1 LLCPILKRANIFAH
15 GGRGWPATAIDQGFR
30 GRPMKL
36 GNRSARF
43 AAITAAGVVLLSF
56 LYLTAIRK
64 NTSSSH
70 ENTTAA
76 PRGSNGDTP
85 RWEKAYAQ
93 LPMGFEENRGQA
105 ARDVKFVSHGSGYAL
120 SLAPQEIDIAL
131 LRHRAMTA
139 SPLHRAAALRAL
151 REARKAMKT
160 TVIRMQLEGA
170 NPSPAIAAEEPLP
183 GKSNYFIGN
192 IRGKWVTDV
201 PSYGRVKY
209 SGIYPGVDVE
219 FYGNQ
224 RHLEYDFTVAP
235 GADPKSIALKIEGA
249 QKLGIDS
256 HGDLILHTTD
266 GDAKFQKPVVY
277 QKFGAERREVAAN
290 YALASHNR
298 VTFAVTKYDR
308 SLPLVIDPLLTYSTF
323 LGGTGEETGFG
334 IAVDASG
341 DAFVGGLTTSV
352 DFPTTSTAFQ
362 STALLVGG
370 CGFVTEIDPAGA
382 HQLYSTYLCGA
393 TAGGSGNFD
402 EIFGIAVDS
411 AGKVY
416 VTGNAFSTDFPT
428 VNGLATPTNN
438 VAGSV
443 FISKLDP
450 SASGTASLLYSTFF
464 GGLSGSFGNAIAVDN
479 SGNAYVGGQT
489 FSDPGP
495 TAAGTFPI
503 TSGAFQSTLSSA
515 VGNAF
520 LTRIDTTKSGDPGL
534 IYSTYLG
541 GNGANSNVNPP
552 NNIGFGEAIFGVSV
566 DTSNNAYVSGVT
578 SSTGISFPTSANAFQ
593 GSANPSNME
602 GGAFVTRIDTT
613 KAKAASL
620 VYSTY
625 LEGSTF
631 DTSQGIALGPNNVA
645 YVTGSTNSLDFHTT
659 PGAFQTT
666 GATSGVAFITL
677 VDTTMTGNSSVTYST
692 FFGGTGSDT
701 GFGIQADGNGNAYV
715 VGTTASPDFKISP
728 LVVPTGLP
736 NSAGSP
742 FVVKLSPKG
751 NGTADRI
758 YASYFG
764 GTGDGGDPDQG
775 FAIAV
780 DSKGNAYIT
789 GTTVS
794 SDMPKTAGAFQTAL
808 KGASDAFVAKLPLIL
823 PVVVSPAN
831 VDFGTQLV
839 GATTAPQTVTLTNN
853 NSTALS
859 ITSIAIVAITPL
871 AAGTD
876 FAIVPGGTCGAS
888 LAAGAS
894 CTVNATF
901 TPSVASAESAKLLFT
916 DVDPSSPQFATLT
929 GTGTANAPVAV
940 LTPTSLD
947 FGSQLV
953 TIASSPAK
961 TITLKNNG
969 NLVLNIVSITSTGD
983 FAETNTC
990 GASLPAGMTC
1000 TISVTFTPTATGAR
1014 SGTITVTD
1022 NANGSPRTAPLTGTG
1037 SDFTVTAQASVTVP
1051 RRSSQ
1056 MFSVTVTPV
1065 SGFNQAV
1072 ALTCTG
1078 APVKTTCALNP
1089 TSVTPDGTNP
1099 ITSQV
1104 TVTSMGL
1111 LPSVPKQPLPPSN
1124 RQIVLFAMGLVLLG
1138 MVFAA
1143 RRQRTRI
1150 GLAGAMLLVFAVAG
1164 CSGGN
1169 PQPVMGT
1176 LTLTGTVGSVSHST
1190 TVALTVQ

>member
-1 LLCPILKRANIFAH
+1 
-15 GGRGWPATAIDQGFR
+15 
-30 GRPMKL
+30 MEL
-36 GNRSARF
+36 GNRSRF
-43 AAITAAGVVLLSF
+43 AVITAASVVLLSF

-70 ENTTAA
+70 KNTTTP

-131 LRHRAMTA
+131 LSHRAMTA

-170 NPSPAIAAEEPLP
+170 NPSPGIAAEEPLP
-183 GKSNYFIGN
+183 GKSNYFVGN
-192 IRGKWVTDV
+192 NREKWVTDV

-209 SGIYPGVDVE
+209 SGIYSGVDVE

-277 QKFGAERREVAAN
+277 QMLGAERREVAAN

-298 VTFAVTKYDR
+298 VTFAVAEYDR

-341 DAFVGGLTTSV
+341 DAFIGGFTSST

-362 STALLVGG
+362 SITTLAGG
-370 CGFVTEIDPAGA
+370 CGFVTEIDPTGA

-402 EIFGIAVDS
+402 EVFGIAVDN

-416 VTGNAFSTDFPT
+416 VTGNAFSTNFPA
-428 VNGLATPTNN
+428 VNGLTTPTNN

-464 GGLSGSFGNAIAVDN
+464 GGLSGSFGTAIAVDN

-489 FSDPGP
+489 FSDPGT
-495 TAAGTFPI
+495 TASGSFPI
-503 TSGAFQSTLSSA
+503 TSGAFQPTLSSA
-515 VGNAF
+515 AGNAF
-520 LTRIDTTKSGDPGL
+520 LTRIDTTKSGDAGL

-552 NNIGFGEAIFGVSV
+552 NNLGFGETITGVAV
-566 DTSNNAYVSGVT
+566 DTSNNVYVTGET
-578 SSTGISFPTSANAFQ
+578 SSTGTSFPTSANAFQ
-593 GSANPSNME
+593 GSANPSNLE

-613 KAKAASL
+613 KANAASL

-631 DTSQGIALGPNNVA
+631 DAALGIALGPNNVA
-645 YVTGSTNSLDFHTT
+645 YVTGSTNSLDFPTT
-659 PGAFQTT
+659 TGAFQTT
-666 GATSGVAFITL
+666 GATSGVAFVTL

-701 GFGIQADGNGNAYV
+701 GFGIQADGNGNAYI
-715 VGTTASPDFKISP
+715 VGSTASPDFPITPFVLPAS
-728 LVVPTGLP
+728 LP
-736 NSAGSP
+736 NPFGSP

-751 NGTADRI
+751 NGMADRI

-764 GTGDGGDPDQG
+764 GSGDGDPNHPDQG
-775 FAIAV
+775 NAIAI
-780 DSKGNAYIT
+780 DSHGNAYIT
-789 GTTVS
+789 GTSFS
-794 SDMPKTAGAFQTAL
+794 STQWPITPGAFQTGL
-808 KGASDAFVAKLPLIL
+808 KGPSDAFVAKLPLL
-823 PVVVSPAN
+823 LSVVVSPAN
-831 VDFGTQLV
+831 VDFGTQLI

-853 NSTALS
+853 NSTDLT
-859 ITSIAIVAITPL
+859 ITSIAVIAL
-871 AAGTD
+871 APPAAATD
-876 FAIVPGGTCGAS
+876 FAIVPGGTCAAS
-888 LAAGAS
+888 LASGAS
-894 CTVNATF
+894 CTVNVTF
-901 TPSVASAESAKLLFT
+901 TPSLASAESAKLVFT
-916 DVDPSSPQFATLT
+916 DTDPTPQFATLT

-953 TIASSPAK
+953 TTPSSPAK

-969 NLVLNIVSITSTGD
+969 NLVLNITSITSSGD

-1000 TISVTFTPTATGAR
+1000 TISVTFTPTAMGAR
-1014 SGTITVTD
+1014 TGTITITD
-1022 NANGSPRTAPLTGTG
+1022 NANGSPRTVPLTGTG
-1037 SDFTVTAQASVTVP
+1037 SDFTVTAQTSVTVP

-1056 MFSVTVTPV
+1056 MFNVTVTPV

-1078 APVKTTCALNP
+1078 APVNTTCALNP
-1089 TSVTPDGTNP
+1089 TSITPDGTNP

-1124 RQIVLFAMGLVLLG
+1124 RQIVLFAMGLALLA

-1143 RRQRTRI
+1143 RRLRTRI
-1150 GLAGAMLLVFAVAG
+1150 GLAGAMLVVFAVAG
-1164 CSGGN
+1164 CGSGGHKI
-1169 PQPVMGT
+1169 VTGT
-1176 LTLTGTVGSVSHST
+1176 LTLTGTVGTVSHST

>member
-1 LLCPILKRANIFAH
+1 
-15 GGRGWPATAIDQGFR
+15 
-30 GRPMKL
+30 MKL
-36 GNRSARF
+36 GIRTARF
-43 AAITAAGVVLLSF
+43 TVITAASAVLLSF

-70 ENTTAA
+70 TNTTAP
-76 PRGSNGDTP
+76 PRGSNKDTP

-170 NPSPAIAAEEPLP
+170 NPAPAIAAEEPLP

-192 IRGKWVTDV
+192 NREKWVTDV

-209 SGIYPGVDVE
+209 SKIYPGVDVE

-235 GADPKSIALKIEGA
+235 GVDPKSIALKIEGA

-256 HGDLILHTTD
+256 HGDLILHTSD
-266 GDAKFQKPVVY
+266 GDAAFQKPVVY
-277 QKFGAERREVAAN
+277 QLAEGKRHEVAGN
-290 YALASHNR
+290 YALASGNR
-298 VTFAVTKYDR
+298 ITFAVAKYDR
-308 SLPLVIDPLLTYSTF
+308 SLPLVIDPLLSYSTF
-323 LGGTGEETGFG
+323 LGDTGDETGFG
-334 IAVDASG
+334 IAVDGMG
-341 DAFVGGLTTSV
+341 DAFVVGPTSSAK
-352 DFPTTSTAFQ
+352 FPTVTANAVQ
-362 STALLVGG
+362 PNAPAVGFS
-370 CGFVTEIDPAGA
+370 GFVTEIDPTGKTL
-382 HQLYSTYLCGA
+382 LYSTYL
-393 TAGGSGNFD
+393 GGSSGNDDAFS
-402 EIFGIAVDS
+402 IALDQM
-411 AGKVY
+411 
-416 VTGNAFSTDFPT
+416 GNAYITGVTASTDFPT
-428 VNGLATPTNN
+428 TTN
-438 VAGSV
+438 ALIQSP
-443 FISKLDP
+443 ISNP
-450 SASGTASLLYSTFF
+450 SGTAFLTKLNPSAATGAASLVYSSYLGGTAGDF
-464 GGLSGSFGNAIAVDN
+464 GDAVTADAA
-479 SGNAYVGGQT
+479 GNAYVGGMT
-489 FSDPGP
+489 FSSPGALGTGGFTV
-495 TAAGTFPI
+495 TA
-503 TSGAFQSTLSSA
+503 GAFQSILSSS
-515 VGNAF
+515 VGNGF
-520 LTRIDTTKSGDPGL
+520 LTRIDTTKSGDAGL

-541 GNGANSNVNPP
+541 GNGANSANFL
-552 NNIGFGEAIFGVSV
+552 GSGDLIFGIAV
-566 DTSNNAYVSGVT
+566 DGANNAYVTGET
-578 SSTGISFPTSANAFQ
+578 SSTNFPTVNAFQ
-593 GSANPSNME
+593 STLTPGNSQAA
-602 GGAFVTRIDTT
+602 AFVSRIDTT
-613 KAKAASL
+613 KANTASL

-625 LEGSTF
+625 LSGSVLDLGF
-631 DTSQGIALGPNNVA
+631 GLALGPNNVA
-645 YVTGSTNSLDFHTT
+645 YVTGSTNSLDFPTT

-701 GFGIQADGNGNAYV
+701 GFGIAADGNGNAYV
-715 VGTTASPDFKISP
+715 AGTTASTDFPITP
-728 LVVPTGLP
+728 FALPATLP
-736 NSAGSP
+736 NPIGSP

-751 NGTADRI
+751 KGTADRI

-764 GTGDGGDPDQG
+764 GTGDGLPDHADQG
-775 FAIAV
+775 NAIAI
-780 DSKGNAYIT
+780 DSSGKAYIT
-789 GTTVS
+789 GVTFS
-794 SDMPKTAGAFQTAL
+794 ADMPTTTGAFQTAL

-823 PVVVSPAN
+823 PVVVSPAS

-839 GATTAPQTVTLTNN
+839 GAPAAPQTVTLTNN

-859 ITSIAIVAITPL
+859 ITNIGIVAIAPP

-876 FAIVPGGTCGAS
+876 FAIAPGGTCTSS
-888 LAAGAS
+888 LPAGTS
-894 CTVNATF
+894 CTVNVAF
-901 TPSVASAESAKLLFT
+901 TPSVASAESAKLVFT
-916 DVDPSSPQFATLT
+916 DVDPSSPQFATLM

-940 LTPTSLD
+940 LMPTSLD

-953 TIASSPAK
+953 TTASSPAK
-961 TITLKNNG
+961 TIMLKNNG
-969 NLVLNIVSITSTGD
+969 NVVLNIASITSSGD

-1000 TISVTFTPTATGAR
+1000 TISVTFTPTVTGVR
-1014 SGTITVTD
+1014 TGTITITD
-1022 NANGSPRTAPLTGTG
+1022 NANGSPRTVPLTGTG

-1056 MFSVTVTPV
+1056 MFNVTVTPV

-1078 APVKTTCALNP
+1078 APVNTTCALNP

-1111 LPSVPKQPLPPSN
+1111 LPSVPKQPLTPSN
-1124 RQIVLFAMGLVLLG
+1124 RQIVLFAMGLALLA

-1143 RRQRTRI
+1143 RRLRTRI

-1164 CSGGN
+1164 CGGSN
-1169 PQPVMGT
+1169 PKPVMGT
-1176 LTLTGTVGSVSHST
+1176 LTLTGTSGGVTHSA